1 LYWGEVGPDAADD
14 SMKVRGPRGYDEI
27 NQARKAGNYGWP
39 LFVGDNYAYRRWDYA
54 TGKSGDAFDANAPIN
69 DSRNNTGATALPPA
83 QPAFIWYPYADTPD
97 FPQLGNGGRTAM
109 AGPVYYRDRFAD
121 IHGQALPSYYDGK
134 LFIYD
139 WIRNWIMAV
148 TLRENGDYEGMER
161 VLPNANFSA
170 PIDMELGPDGRLY
183 VLEYGKGWFAK
194 NKDAAL
200 SRIEYRGSPR

>member
-1 LYWGEVGPDAADD
+1 
-14 SMKVRGPRGYDEI
+14 
-27 NQARKAGNYGWP
+27 

-54 TGKSGDAFDANAPIN
+54 TGKTGDAFDAKAPVN
-69 DSRNNTGATALPPA
+69 DSRNNTGITTLPPA

-109 AGPVYYRDRFAD
+109 AGPVYYRDRFPG
-121 IHGQALPSYYDGK
+121 IHANALPSYYDGK

-139 WIRNWIMAV
+139 WIRNWVMAV
-148 TLRENGDYEGMER
+148 TLRANGDYEGMER
-161 VLPNANFSA
+161 VLPTAKFSA

-194 NKDAAL
+194 NPDAGL
-200 SRIEYRGSPR
+200 SRIEYRGAAR